1 LFSDKSE
8 RQNSRGFIMNSTK
21 RETRSA
27 TNTTV
32 VMILISM
39 TFLILAGVS
48 YAGARY
54 VVPEED
60 PYAPIYA
67 DYYGNE
73 ELVAVFFYRNPDCV
87 PDDFDLWGVFFD
99 PLNAFGCA
107 LTVKGFVIY
116 ENPGD
121 FAPKQA
127 KLKGLG
133 SVPVWFVSAEDF
145 ENALSDDTL
154 TIAELEA
161 MESLEVGS
169 ASFYTE
175 VLHPAGHPEMPMK
188 NIEAS
193 GTLEGGGSFLL
204 NSVWIGSWPTPVHSH
219 LTILFK

>member
-1 LFSDKSE
+1 
-8 RQNSRGFIMNSTK
+8 MNSTK
-21 RETRSA
+21 RETRLV

-87 PDDFDLWGVFFD
+87 PEDFDLWGVIFD
-99 PLNAFGCA
+99 IPAAFYCP
-107 LTVKGFVIY
+107 LTVRGFDIY

-121 FAPKQA
+121 PVPKHA
-127 KLKGLG
+127 KLRGLG
-133 SVPVWFVSAEDF
+133 AVPVWFVSAEDF
-145 ENALSDDTL
+145 ENALSNDTL
-154 TIAELEA
+154 TIAELKA
-161 MESLEVGS
+161 MESLEVGY
-169 ASFYTE
+169 ASFYQE
-175 VLHPAGHPEMPMK
+175 VLHPMGTSKMPMK
-188 NIEAS
+188 IIEAS
-193 GTLEGGGSFLL
+193 GTLEEGGSFIV
-204 NSVWIGSWPTPVHSH
+204 NSVWVGYWPTPVHSH